1 MPSAFVPVLA
11 PRFPVDE
18 LLVPY
23 MQRVCGRALISVPE
37 LLRAPRALPTLPLWV
52 DSGGFALLSPGVT
65 CEDDPADGTGHL
77 RLPTGVRIT
86 PQIVFALQAEHAT
99 VGFTLDFPSS
109 PDTSDGERAHRH
121 ALSLANARW
130 AFQQPR
136 SFQLYASVQPGQ
148 DLKPVLALNPDGVAL
163 GGLAPFSRNR
173 AHLTEAVQQVRA
185 ALPAEMPLH
194 VFGIGH
200 PESVRAVR
208 RAGADTVDSSSPQRY
223 AASGR
228 TWTGKTLDGPA
239 PHERLSLAVRNLAAS
254 AHAADHP
261 NDPDPNDPVA
271 ETPTGRH
278 P

>member
-1 MPSAFVPVLA
+1 
-11 PRFPVDE
+11 
-18 LLVPY
+18 

-173 AHLTEAVQQVRA
+173 AHHLDAHRPGHGMGVPVPGPRPGPHVQARAGRA
-185 ALPAEMPLH
+185 AVH
-194 VFGIGH
+194 RGRGH
-200 PESVRAVR
+200 
-208 RAGADTVDSSSPQRY
+208 
-223 AASGR
+223 
-228 TWTGKTLDGPA
+228 A
-239 PHERLSLAVRNLAAS
+239 PRG
-254 AHAADHP
+254 
-261 NDPDPNDPVA
+261 
-271 ETPTGRH
+271 T
-278 P
+278 